1 MNQIIIGLSLLILLI
16 GASYK
21 VMTKKDE
28 PLEEEK
34 DTLDVPMKSKKFNT
48 TDKKTEEVKKR
59 VINDHMA
66 EIMNIKK
73 SK

>member
-1 MNQIIIGLSLLILLI
+1 MTNYIIMGLFLLILLI

-28 PLEEEK
+28 TLEE
-34 DTLDVPMKSKKFNT
+34 DTFTDSKKINNI
-48 TDKKTEEVKKR
+48 DKKTEEVKRR

-73 SK
+73 KK

>member
-28 PLEEEK
+28 TLDEDKKK
-34 DTLDVPMKSKKFNT
+34 DTKLNT
-48 TDKKTEEVKKR
+48 SKR
-59 VINDHMA
+59 VINDHIA
-66 EIMNIKK
+66 EIMNVKK
-73 SK
+73 DK

>member
-1 MNQIIIGLSLLILLI
+1 
-16 GASYK
+16 
-21 VMTKKDE
+21 MTKKDE

>member
-1 MNQIIIGLSLLILLI
+1 MTNYIIMGLFLLILLI

-28 PLEEEK
+28 TLEE
-34 DTLDVPMKSKKFNT
+34 DTFTESKKINNI
-48 TDKKTEEVKKR
+48 DKKTEEVKRR

-66 EIMNIKK
+66 EIMNIKNK
-73 SK
+73 K